1 MDKRYLYLLLMGC
14 TYNEMKA
21 KDDKGTYIE
30 VFDFDGN
37 SIARYELQ
45 GERPRYFAVDEETF
59 TLCSPMTGL
68 PEDHLLM
75 YKLEGLE

>member
-14 TYNEMKA
+14 TCNEVKA
-21 KDDKGTYIE
+21 EDDKGAYIE

-37 SIARYELQ
+37 SIVRYELQ

-59 TLCSPMTGL
+59 TLYSPLNGL

-75 YKLEGLE
+75 YKLEGLK

>member
-14 TYNEMKA
+14 TCNEVKA
-21 KDDKGTYIE
+21 EDDKGTYIE

-45 GERPRYFAVDEETF
+45 GERPRYFAVDEEAF
-59 TLCSPMTGL
+59 TLYSPMTGF
-68 PEDHLLM
+68 PEDHC
-75 YKLEGLE
+75 